1 MARKSKVF
9 DNVIE
14 LLEANRRST
23 VSNTTPRDSDGEL
36 IVQFLQIHMGAEL
49 TPAQCAIIRGINF
62 ESIRRTRAKLQ
73 EKGLYWGSPEIMRQR
88 RIKGAEIQQT
98 APGETPQGLQRR
110 IEENKNVV
118 A

>member
-1 MARKSKVF
+1 MARKSKVH
-9 DNVIE
+9 DHVVE
-14 LLEANRRST
+14 LLTNNRRST

-49 TPAQCAIIRGINF
+49 TAAQCAIVRAVNF

-73 EKGLYWGSPEIMRQR
+73 EQGKFWGSPEVMRQR
-88 RIKGAEIQQT
+88 RIKGYEVQQT
-98 APGETPQGLQRR
+98 APGETAEGLGAR
-110 IEENKNVV
+110 IEDNSN